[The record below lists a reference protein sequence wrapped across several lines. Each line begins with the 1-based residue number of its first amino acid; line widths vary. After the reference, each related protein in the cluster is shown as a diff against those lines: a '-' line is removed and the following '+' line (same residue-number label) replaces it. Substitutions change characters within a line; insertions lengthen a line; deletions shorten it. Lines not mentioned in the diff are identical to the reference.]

1 MHKLLLAMITVTAMA
16 FSGCGSGDASCSEK
30 GKCSQETAPTAADI
44 SSCQAA
50 LASAC
55 GSQYQAILNCMFSNE
70 KCDSSGNVDLT
81 ATETATETACPTQV
95 AKFQTCCTANPTA
108 AACQ

>member
-44 SSCQAA
+44 SSCQLRWPR
-50 LASAC
+50 LAEAST
-55 GSQYQAILNCMFSNE
+55 SN
-70 KCDSSGNVDLT
+70 
-81 ATETATETACPTQV
+81 TELHVFE
-95 AKFQTCCTANPTA
+95 
-108 AACQ
+108 